1 MSDKGQAEA
10 VLACLGADPA
20 RGRKRWSCPVCDA
33 GSAMRIMANSDGSPG
48 VYLHCFKCA
57 FNGSPAKL
65 AEQLGVDLSKGGE
78 ARPSLERRLTETST
92 DVESRR
98 SEHVAS
104 SGTRPE
110 RGTRAMSETTTSGT
124 IQSPGRYRATM
135 REIRIGKS
143 KGGAVQAEIVYDTPQ
158 GTITGWHY
166 LTRNTG
172 ERNTRQCESF
182 VELGWDGES
191 LIGLSDLAGEECMI
205 KVAEEEYQGKKSMR
219 VQFVDAPSGGT
230 TATGAALDELQAI
243 FSRSSGGDSPKTGTP
258 VAVLDDSDV
267 PF

>member
-1 MSDKGQAEA
+1 
-10 VLACLGADPA
+10 
-20 RGRKRWSCPVCDA
+20 
-33 GSAMRIMANSDGSPG
+33 MRIMANSDGSPG

-65 AEQLGVDLSKGGE
+65 AEQLGVDLSKGGKS
-78 ARPSLERRLTETST
+78 RPSLVERRLTETAT
-92 DVESRR
+92 AIESRR
-98 SEHVAS
+98 SGHVAS
-104 SGTRPE
+104 SRTEPE

-143 KGGAVQAEIVYDTPQ
+143 KGGAVQAEIVYDTPL
-158 GTITGWHY
+158 GAITGWHY

-191 LIGLSDLAGEECMI
+191 LIGLSDLAGEECQI

-230 TATGAALDELQAI
+230 TATGADLDELQAI
-243 FSRSSGGDSPKTGTP
+243 FSRSSGGDSPKTGAP
-258 VAVLDDSDV
+258 VAVVLDDSDV